1 MSPRLG
7 LVRSVA
13 LVSTIFSFALVVWG
27 AIVRINGAGMT
38 CPDWPRCRG
47 VWFPSLDPK
56 VVYEYYHRVGAA
68 LLTVIVVATFIS
80 AFLARDEAPAA
91 FRAAWVSL
99 ALIVAQVLAG
109 AVTIVLQNDAP
120 SVAAHLVI
128 GFATFASLL
137 VVTLVAYLQ
146 PSGGVRAAGGDPSRG
161 FKWLAF
167 STTLVAFVAVF
178 AAGWMAASNDG
189 LACTA
194 LPLCGSAGDLTPA
207 QQIHMWH
214 RYAAYVTILAVI
226 VTWIAALRTSG
237 LDPAVRVTAWFAFA
251 LAILQGSL
259 GVAAIVSRLEPV
271 IRSWHE
277 ANAALLVGSLVAL
290 TYFSFRR
297 RRAYA

>member
-1 MSPRLG
+1 MPPRLG
-7 LVRSVA
+7 LLRSVA

-47 VWFPSLDPK
+47 VWFPALDPK

-68 LLTVIVVATFIS
+68 VLTVIVVATFI
-80 AFLARDEAPAA
+80 AAVLARKDAPAA
-91 FRAAWVSL
+91 LRAAWVSL
-99 ALIVAQVLAG
+99 GLIVAQVVAG
-109 AVTIVLQNDAP
+109 AVTIFLQNDAP
-120 SVAAHLVI
+120 SVAVHLVI

-146 PSGGVRAAGGDPSRG
+146 PSGAAPAAGGDR
-161 FKWLAF
+161 FKWLAL
-167 STTLVAFVAVF
+167 STTLVAFLAVF

-194 LPLCGSAGDLTPA
+194 LPLCGASGDMTPG

-214 RYAAYVTILAVI
+214 RYAAYVTIAAAV
-226 VTWIAALRTSG
+226 VTWTAMLRTAG
-237 LDPAVRVTAWFAFA
+237 LDPAARLMAWVAFA
-251 LAILQGSL
+251 LAIVQGCL
-259 GVAAIVSRLEPV
+259 GVAAILTRLEPV

-277 ANAALLVGSLVAL
+277 ANAALLVASLVAL
-290 TYFSFRR
+290 TYFAFRP
-297 RRAYA
+297 RRASA